1 MKNILNDLI
10 SFINTLTFV
19 DLVFF
24 LAIIVLIILVISLIN
39 ILRSNDD
46 EELDLQINALE
57 EKEKEEEKELDL
69 SVLTNQLEQV
79 KKEVPVTMTSYEEEQ
94 EAKAIIS
101 YDELLKTQPLKKIS
115 YKNEEELDGLSVKA
129 IDVNNLVSTIN
140 PNPITYN
147 KEYLKDENTKK
158 NLISY
163 DQEEA
168 FLLALKQLQESLEN
182 N

>member
-57 EKEKEEEKELDL
+57 EKEKEQELDL
-69 SVLTNQLEQV
+69 TALTNQLEQV

-115 YKNEEELDGLSVKA
+115 YKNEEEVDGLSVKA
-129 IDVNNLVSTIN
+129 IDVNNLVNTIN
-140 PNPITYN
+140 PNPITY
-147 KEYLKDENTKK
+147 KEEYLKDENTKK